1 MSRNTVSIHY
11 INCAVQIARYHK
23 VDAEALLEEV
33 GIPVSLLSEPLARVP
48 HEQYTMLMIR
58 IMKIIDDEFL
68 LMSDERQ
75 SKPGTFALLCFS
87 IIHCNNLLNA
97 LKRVITFYRIFTH
110 DIHFKLH
117 KSEEDAALSMRLA
130 HMEQDP
136 YHIVTESTLAIMHR
150 LSSWLIGQRIELT
163 KVEFAFP
170 KPSHVGE
177 YELLFRC
184 PIFYDCADNSIH
196 FSPRYLNYAVIQTE
210 KDLRRFLRNAPA
222 KLLVIPHND
231 NSLTAKIRAIIGK
244 DFSKEFPDFETVAR
258 ELHTTAQTL
267 RRHLK
272 AENTSYQEIK
282 DVMRR
287 DAAIYYLSKPNLSIN
302 EIAELM
308 GFSEPSTFHRA
319 FKKWTGLTPGA
330 YRQGN
335 DTTTTQRG
343 NNHD

>member
-11 INCAVQIARYHK
+11 IKAAVNIARYHQL
-23 VDAEALLEEV
+23 DDDALLEEV
-33 GIPVSLLSEPLARVP
+33 GIPSSLLQEPLARVP
-48 HEQYTMLMIR
+48 HEQYIMLMIR
-58 IMKIIDDEFL
+58 IMKFIEDEFL
-68 LMSDERQ
+68 LMSEHRQ

-117 KSEEDAALSMRLA
+117 KTEDDAALSMRLD
-130 HMEQDP
+130 HPEHDP

-150 LSSWLIGQRIELT
+150 LSSWLIGQRIELS
-163 KVEFAFP
+163 KVQFAFP
-170 KPSHVGE
+170 KPAHAAE

-184 PIFYDCADNSIH
+184 PIQYDGPANSIH

-231 NSLTAKIRAIIGK
+231 NSLTARIRGIIGK

-330 YRQGN
+330 YRQGSESSI
-335 DTTTTQRG
+335 QKQG
-343 NNHD
+343 